1 VADVN
6 RSVRV
11 RRYEI
16 QAEGYLELGVPEE
29 ALRTLARLGQ
39 EAGLGAHAL
48 YLQGEA
54 LRSLE
59 RYEEALA
66 PLGQAATLSPQSV
79 HLWLAIGWCRKR
91 TGRIDLAIE
100 AMERAVAIDAE
111 DALNHYNLACYLSL
125 NGQKDRALAHLAR
138 ALKIDPG
145 YRNLVDDERDFDPLR
160 SDPDFRALTS
170 IIV

>member
-1 VADVN
+1 MAEGN
-6 RSVRV
+6 RPVRT

-16 QAEGYLELGVPEE
+16 QVEGYLELGMAEQ

-39 EAGLGAHAL
+39 EASLGPHAL

-54 LRSLE
+54 LRTLE
-59 RYEEALA
+59 RYDEALA
-66 PLGQAATLSPQSV
+66 PLGQAAALSPKSV

-91 TGRIDLAIE
+91 TGQIDLAIE
-100 AMERAVAIDAE
+100 ALERAVQIGPD

-125 NGQKDRALAHLAR
+125 NGQKERALAHLAQ
-138 ALKIDPG
+138 ALKIDPS
-145 YRNLVDDERDFDPLR
+145 YRHLVDDEPDFDPLR